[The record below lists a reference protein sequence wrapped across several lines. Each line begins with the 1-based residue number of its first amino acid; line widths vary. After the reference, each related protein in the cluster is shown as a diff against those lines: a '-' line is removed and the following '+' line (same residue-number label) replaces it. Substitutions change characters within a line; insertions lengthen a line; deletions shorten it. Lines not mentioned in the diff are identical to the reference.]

1 MQLRQNQL
9 TSQCQKGL
17 ASFILI
23 FGDEPQQTIEA
34 LDIVRSAAKQIGFE
48 ERQSLT
54 ADGDFEWSTLIDAT
68 QTMSLFSDKQLI
80 ELHLPTGKPGKEG
93 SKTLLEI
100 VTNPSPD
107 VLLVIYGPRIGKD
120 VQNTK
125 WFKTL
130 QEAGWFIPCYAL
142 EGRDLENWVA
152 QLLKAIPI
160 NTTDDC
166 IAFIADACEGNML
179 AAKQEVDKL
188 GLLYAGQTLD
198 ITQTKAAVVE
208 QSRFTVY
215 QLIDTLL
222 TGDAQRL
229 VKLLYRL
236 ESEGLEPNIVIWA
249 LIKEWETLYQ
259 IDQLQRT
266 GQRINWAAL
275 RVWGN
280 KQGLYTKLVSDFTP
294 QRFSEIRDALKEA
307 DFQFK
312 NSTPVRP
319 FVILCHLCL
328 LFTPYAVSG
337 FPLTHE

>member
-34 LDIVRSAAKQIGFE
+34 LDIVRSAAKKIGFE

-259 IDQLQRT
+259 I
-266 GQRINWAAL
+266 A
-275 RVWGN
+275 
-280 KQGLYTKLVSDFTP
+280 
-294 QRFSEIRDALKEA
+294 
-307 DFQFK
+307 
-312 NSTPVRP
+312 
-319 FVILCHLCL
+319 C
-328 LFTPYAVSG
+328 
-337 FPLTHE
+337 

>member
-1 MQLRQNQL
+1 MQLRQHQL
-9 TSQCQKGL
+9 ASQCQQGL
-17 ASFILI
+17 VPFILI

-34 LDIVRSAAKQIGFE
+34 LDTVRNTAKQNGFE

-54 ADGDFEWSTLIDAT
+54 VDGDFEWSTLIDAT

-93 SKTLLEI
+93 SKTLLDI
-100 VTNPSPD
+100 VANVSPD
-107 VLLVIYGPRIGKD
+107 VLLVIHGPRIGKD

-130 QEAGWFIPCYAL
+130 SQAGWFIPCYAL
-142 EGRDLENWVA
+142 EGRDLEQWIS
-152 QLLKAIPI
+152 QLLTAIPI
-160 NTTDDC
+160 HTTPDC
-166 IAFIADACEGNML
+166 VTFIADACEGNML
-179 AAKQEVDKL
+179 AAKQEIDKL

-215 QLIDTLL
+215 QLIDTMLS
-222 TGDAQRL
+222 GDAQRL

-266 GQRINWAAL
+266 GQRINWSAL

-280 KQGLYTKLVSDFTP
+280 KQGLYTKLVNELTP
-294 QRFSEIRDALKEA
+294 QRFNDIRDALKEA

-312 NSTPVRP
+312 NTTPVRP

-337 FPLTHE
+337 FPLAYE